1 MFLCES
7 RTSSAPLCPFVSPE
21 DPVEELE
28 VGDDGGQRPD
38 VLVRSGAG
46 HRHQGVEGD
55 GGVGVGVVL

>member
-1 MFLCES
+1 M
-7 RTSSAPLCPFVSPE
+7 SPE

-28 VGDDGGQRPD
+28 VGDDGGQGPD
-38 VLVRSGAG
+38 VLVGGGAR